1 MENLKQLFNEALLAV
16 GIPAITL
23 DTSARIY
30 AVLYVHGNREEF
42 VLNDNFVADIRYI
55 QERFRV
61 SGGETPDA
69 DFVSALNKYIKALQD
84 YERDHASESTGECV
98 FKASIPP
105 WAANLFKERYNIK
118 LSV

>member
-23 DTSARIY
+23 DTSAKIF
-30 AVLYVHGNREEF
+30 AILYVHGNREEF

-61 SGGETPDA
+61 SGGEAPDA
-69 DFVSALNKYIKALQD
+69 DFVSAQNKYIKALQD
-84 YERDHASESTGECV
+84 YEREHANESTGECV
-98 FKASIPP
+98 FKASIPR
-105 WAANLFKERYNIK
+105 WATELIAERYNIK
-118 LSV
+118 L